1 MRGRF
6 ISNQNRT
13 SISISSSLSKKLF
26 SSPTVARGRQH
37 QLFHIWHFLFGTS
50 RAYSFLKP
58 VRQLRMGFDVQHVLS
73 DERHHGSFL
82 CVICTNL
89 AGLDALVTTSCSH
102 VFCRLCLETWME
114 RQQQGRSSCC
124 CPTCNAVIS
133 PGPGGAQALQT
144 AQPVAYRVLSRIQ
157 VACPLKHVHCS
168 WRGEYGDLQT
178 HLLSKTAHTRTATGG
193 GTNNVE
199 TVMEDEVHDDNDEEM
214 TTTIDL
220 AKSFKE
226 EANAKFASNNFRDA
240 RELYSKGVDVLN
252 DDDNDTKQLK
262 ATLYANR
269 AAAAWQLHDYVAC
282 VDDCQ
287 TTLILDPTYTKAY
300 TRRYKAQL
308 ELGRFEQAVQGLQQG
323 CNAAP
328 SSSLLQRELKEATF
342 IRDSF
347 VKAQQLLKP
356 NESTSKISPNGNT
369 NHEAAATAQQ
379 LLSSL
384 LQHHTKAPCVVVAA
398 ARAHLQLGGLET
410 AQRLSLQVLRQH
422 PQSFPEAYLVRGH
435 GVFLLGDDMDMGLKV
450 MREGLRLDPDS
461 SEAKALLRACKTVL
475 KSILEARQCVFHRQF
490 TEAVDA
496 FGRALE
502 ELSENGCMTIAKT
515 PLYAKLHSERAE
527 AHLRLKNYEA
537 ALQDAS
543 KAIYARDD
551 LEQAWL
557 VKAKAYHGLGRH
569 EDAREELADLLQ
581 NKWGAN
587 HESIRKAYERAD
599 FLLRR
604 QQRPDFYS
612 ILGVSSIASLM
623 EIKKQYKVK
632 AMEYHPDKWMSAS
645 PQQQKEAESNFKLLG
660 QGLEVLSDD
669 FQRQLYDEG
678 YDPAAIRER
687 VAAAQQAAH
696 QSQNRGHHGF
706 HGGHGGGGGH
716 HRH

>member
-1 MRGRF
+1 M
-6 ISNQNRT
+6 
-13 SISISSSLSKKLF
+13 
-26 SSPTVARGRQH
+26 
-37 QLFHIWHFLFGTS
+37 
-50 RAYSFLKP
+50 
-58 VRQLRMGFDVQHVLS
+58 
-73 DERHHGSFL
+73 
-82 CVICTNL
+82 
-89 AGLDALVTTSCSH
+89 
-102 VFCRLCLETWME
+102 
-114 RQQQGRSSCC
+114 
-124 CPTCNAVIS
+124 
-133 PGPGGAQALQT
+133 QALQT

-168 WRGEYGDLQT
+168 WKGEYGDLQT
-178 HLLSKTAHTRTATGG
+178 HLLSKTAHRTASTAVGG
-193 GTNNVE
+193 ATVE
-199 TVMEDEVHDDNDEEM
+199 TIKEDEDDDEDEEM
-214 TTTIDL
+214 TTTATDL

-240 RELYSKGVDVLN
+240 RELYSKGIDVLKG
-252 DDDNDTKQLK
+252 DDNQLK

-287 TTLILDPTYTKAY
+287 AALILDPTYAKAY

-323 CNAAP
+323 CTAAP
-328 SSSLLQRELKEATF
+328 ASSLLQREFKEATF

-356 NESTSKISPNGNT
+356 TSDSSTDPIHNN
-369 NHEAAATAQQ
+369 NHEGAAAAQQ
-379 LLSSL
+379 MLSSL
-384 LQHHTKAPCVVVAA
+384 LQRHTKAPCVVVAA

-435 GVFLLGDDMDMGLKV
+435 GVFLSGDDLNAGLKV

-461 SEAKALLRACKTVL
+461 SEAKALLRACKTIL
-475 KSILEARQCVFHRQF
+475 KSVQEARQCVFYRKF
-490 TEAVDA
+490 TEAVEL
-496 FGRALE
+496 FGQALE
-502 ELSENGCMTIAKT
+502 ELQKKSENGYMAIAKT
-515 PLYAKLHSERAE
+515 PLYAKLHTERAE
-527 AHLRLKNYEA
+527 AHLRLKNYKV

-543 KAIYARDD
+543 IALYARDD

-557 VKAKAYHGLGRH
+557 VKTKAYHGLGRH

-587 HESIRKAYERAD
+587 HESIRKAHERAD

-604 QQRPDFYS
+604 EQRPDFYKL
-612 ILGVSSIASLM
+612 LGVSSIASLM

-632 AMEYHPDKWMSAS
+632 AMEHHPDKWMSAS
-645 PQQQKEAESNFKLLG
+645 PQQRKEAETNFKLLG

-678 YDPAAIRER
+678 YDPSAIRER

-696 QSQNRGHHGF
+696 QSQNRGHHGH